1 MPSKRHTLSVLVSKQ
16 GIADMEITKR
26 KLLNCQ
32 EEMKRKR
39 DDMFG
44 PPVTGDLLAR
54 LEEQKALIKKLTE
67 EVFFL
72 TFQDLFD
79 SVFVPEKFL
88 QP

>member
-1 MPSKRHTLSVLVSKQ
+1 
-16 GIADMEITKR
+16 MEITKR

-44 PPVTGDLLAR
+44 PPVTGNLLPR

-67 EVFFL
+67 EVFF
-72 TFQDLFD
+72 F
-79 SVFVPEKFL
+79 
-88 QP
+88 